1 MTLFDDTFINSSK
14 TSQNHCL
21 PSDLTS
27 HSNLLFPLKQGYF
40 LFYFFFLGFSSL
52 LYTYQNDDISALL

>member
-40 LFYFFFLGFSSL
+40 LFYFFSSFFFSPL
-52 LYTYQNDDISALL
+52 HLPK